1 MTTATAQHAHVIVAP
16 ALAARATRF
25 DRTLLRAASAI
36 DSFVVA
42 RIERRA
48 HDESRRVFAAQT
60 AATQRRRDAEARG
73 AIGLLPR

>member
-1 MTTATAQHAHVIVAP
+1 MTTATAPHTQLIVAP
-16 ALAARATRF
+16 ALAVRATRF
-25 DRTLLRAASAI
+25 DRMLLRAASAI

-42 RIERRA
+42 RLERRA
-48 HDESRRVFAAQT
+48 SAESRRASAAQT